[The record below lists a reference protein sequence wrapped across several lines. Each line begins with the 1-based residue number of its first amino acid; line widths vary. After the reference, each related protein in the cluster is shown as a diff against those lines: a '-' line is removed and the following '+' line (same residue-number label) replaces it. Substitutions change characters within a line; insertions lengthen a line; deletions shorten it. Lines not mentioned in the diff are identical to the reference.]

1 MRFRSTGIVSL
12 TAAAVLLLTSFL
24 SPQPAAASGIP
35 DHVLYK
41 VYSISH
47 QLPVGGGQRL
57 FVTAHFSL
65 ASLLREPARGA
76 LFLTGPE
83 FRGNFWTIP
92 VEGYNGPAMAARRG
106 FVAYTYDYIGAG
118 GSTIPAD
125 GTQINY
131 LTQVGPAR
139 KLVDFMRYFW
149 GIETVDL
156 IGEGYGAEIASELA
170 DEPERTRSVT
180 LTVVAYK
187 NYDPAILAFLSPEFE
202 AFLRSFED
210 GYYEPNF
217 LDLTLQFSPVQELRD
232 YVFATQLGTYPTG
245 PALQFWDFP
254 APIIDAAAA
263 EVPGLVIIGANDPFP
278 AAGDPAELAED
289 WGGGADLVLI
299 EGSFHVPR
307 IEAPDIADQYFT
319 ALFDFIDD

>member
-1 MRFRSTGIVSL
+1 MKKNNGIVSL
-12 TAAAVLLLTSFL
+12 AVAAVLLLSAVL
-24 SPQPAAASGIP
+24 VPQPAAASGFP
-35 DHVLYK
+35 DDFLTR
-41 VYSISH
+41 VYSIDH
-47 QLPVGGGQRL
+47 YLPVGNGERL
-57 FVTAHFSL
+57 FVTVHFTI

-92 VEGYNGPAMAARRG
+92 VEGYNGPAMAAKRG
-106 FVAYTYDYIGAG
+106 FIAYTYDYIGAG
-118 GSTIPAD
+118 ESTIPAD

-149 GIETVDL
+149 GIDRIDL

-202 AFLRSFED
+202 AFLRSFTD

-217 LDLTLQFSPVQELRD
+217 LPLTLQFSTDQDLID
-232 YVFATQLGTYPTG
+232 YVFATQLGSYPTG

-254 APIIDAAAA
+254 PPIIDAAAA
-263 EVPGLVIIGANDPFP
+263 QVPGLVIIGALDPFP
-278 AAGDPAELAED
+278 AAGDPAELADD

-307 IEAPDIADQYFT
+307 IEAPDIAAQYF
-319 ALFDFIDD
+319 AAFFDFIDP

>member
-1 MRFRSTGIVSL
+1 MSRSHRIASL
-12 TAAAVLLLTSFL
+12 AAAAVLILTLAF
-24 SPQPAAASGIP
+24 SPQPAAAGPP
-35 DHVLYK
+35 DHVLER
-41 VYSISH
+41 VHSH
-47 QLPVGGGQRL
+47 SFMFPIGPGQHL
-57 FVTAHFSL
+57 FVTELFTV
-65 ASLLREPARGA
+65 ASVRRSPARA
-76 LFLTGPE
+76 AIFLTGPE

-106 FVAYTYDYIGAG
+106 FFAYTFDYVGAG
-118 GSTIPAD
+118 ASYIPED

-131 LTQVGPAR
+131 LTQVDPVR
-139 KLVDFMRYFW
+139 QLVDFVRQARQVDK
-149 GIETVDL
+149 VDL

-170 DEPERTRSVT
+170 DEPERVRSVT

-187 NYDPAILAFLSPEFE
+187 NYNPAILEFLSPEFE
-202 AFLRSFED
+202 AWLRSFED

-217 LDLTLQFSPVQELRD
+217 LPLTLQFSTDQDLID

-254 APIIDAAAA
+254 PPIIDAAAA
-263 EVPGLVIIGANDPFP
+263 EVPGLVIIGALDPFP
-278 AAGDPAELAED
+278 APGDPAELAAD

-307 IEAPDIADQYFT
+307 IEAPEIADQYFS